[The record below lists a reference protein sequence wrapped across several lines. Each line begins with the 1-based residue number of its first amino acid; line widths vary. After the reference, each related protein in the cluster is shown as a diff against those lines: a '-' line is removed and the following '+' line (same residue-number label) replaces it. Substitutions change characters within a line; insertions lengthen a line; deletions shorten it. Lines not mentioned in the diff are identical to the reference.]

1 MDLYVLNLC
10 LLGVTVC
17 CRGVSAEAKPY
28 QCFPGYPP
36 GECHLTNMG
45 LLCLPEQLPPN
56 TTKLHA
62 EDNMIKE
69 LPYGAIQNLPF
80 LIEIYLEN
88 NLIPEV
94 TRFMFYGATGL
105 EHLNLAHCVINHI
118 STKAFCETPKLAY
131 LDLQY
136 NYLEDLR
143 PGIFTCLKSL
153 RKLLL
158 NNNWLTTLEAPADYY
173 HSNFWMMSLS
183 GNPFTCTVEMQWLQ
197 NQRQI
202 GYTRNSDGK
211 ELTPQCR
218 NYPDVWFYKINLN
231 ETQKG
236 T

>member
-1 MDLYVLNLC
+1 MDVNVLNLC
-10 LLGVTVC
+10 LLGVAVC

-69 LPYGAIQNLPF
+69 LKYGAIQNLPF

-105 EHLNLAHCVINHI
+105 EHINLAHCVINHI
-118 STKAFCETPKLAY
+118 SIEAFCETPKLSY

-136 NYLEDLR
+136 NYLEELR
-143 PGIFTCLKSL
+143 SGIFTCLKSL

-158 NNNWLTTLEAPADYY
+158 NNMSGLNYNDSFDESKSRCGCPARAKFHIFQVRQPDRSTNRTPPNIQACAVNWK
-173 HSNFWMMSLS
+173 H
-183 GNPFTCTVEMQWLQ
+183 Q
-197 NQRQI
+197 
-202 GYTRNSDGK
+202 
-211 ELTPQCR
+211 
-218 NYPDVWFYKINLN
+218 YKYIVN
-231 ETQKG
+231 
-236 T
+236 